1 MAQELIQLN
10 TSKLATKVM
19 LILGLLLATFGSYC
33 ALRWYLGNTL
43 AEYFDVA
50 EGSLDI
56 AKSAQA
62 FAPNDPLAHWTLAE
76 GLRKQ
81 LPADQLGQALIEYE
95 KAVSLSPNDYR
106 FWTSYGSVLEQ
117 VGDFEKS
124 EHVLR
129 QAVKLAPS
137 YAYPHWYLGNLLLRR
152 SRYDEAFTELRLAC
166 DAEPAFRS
174 QLFSLAWQIYGEDT
188 TALKNA
194 GGSQPGVTAEFSLYL
209 LAQPNN
215 EIGLR
220 LWNSLSSEEKK
231 ASISIGQEMVY
242 NLARTNRF
250 RGAMNGWNDLAP
262 TERYRAKDGMVIDGG
277 FEENLDYSQEI
288 VFGWQ
293 VKPAPQMQ
301 IAIDPAVAHSGS
313 RSLRLLFQVRSK
325 LERIDAYQVVP
336 VAPSTPYDFE
346 CYVRTEKLQS
356 GSTPMIQ
363 IVNAG
368 DGMVLA
374 TSEPAPNGD
383 SDWNHISLSFK
394 TGEKAEAVIVK
405 IERASCGD
413 SPMCP
418 IFGAAWYD
426 DFSIKRRD

>member
-62 FAPNDPLAHWTLAE
+62 FASNDPLARWTLAE

-81 LPADQLGQALIEYE
+81 LPADQLGQSLVEYE

-124 EHVLR
+124 EYALR

-166 DAEPAFRS
+166 DAEPSYRP
-174 QLFSLAWQIYGEDT
+174 QLFSLASQIYGDDI

-194 GGSQPGVTAEFSLYL
+194 GGSHPGATAEISLYL
-209 LAQPNN
+209 LAQSI

-220 LWNSLSSEEKK
+220 LWNSLRNEEKR
-231 ASISIGQEMVY
+231 ANLSIGQEIV
-242 NLARTNRF
+242 NRLAGATRF
-250 RGAMNGWNDLAP
+250 RAAMN
-262 TERYRAKDGMVIDGG
+262 
-277 FEENLDYSQEI
+277 
-288 VFGWQ
+288 
-293 VKPAPQMQ
+293 
-301 IAIDPAVAHSGS
+301 
-313 RSLRLLFQVRSK
+313 
-325 LERIDAYQVVP
+325 
-336 VAPSTPYDFE
+336 
-346 CYVRTEKLQS
+346 
-356 GSTPMIQ
+356 
-363 IVNAG
+363 
-368 DGMVLA
+368 
-374 TSEPAPNGD
+374 
-383 SDWNHISLSFK
+383 
-394 TGEKAEAVIVK
+394 
-405 IERASCGD
+405 
-413 SPMCP
+413 
-418 IFGAAWYD
+418 
-426 DFSIKRRD
+426 